1 MGNKR
6 SITYLLLIALA
17 VGLLGYVV
25 GVGVPTMQSDGTK
38 ANVPIYKQIPLGLD
52 LRGGVRVVFEAK
64 DSNMGPVNDVSMDAA
79 TKIIESR
86 VNGLGV
92 SEPVIQRK
100 GDRQILVEL
109 AGVTD
114 PQEAVKRIG
123 STAVLEFRA
132 PDGTVLMTGAD
143 VADAREALSQDATRG
158 AAVVNLEF
166 KAEGAKKFADLT
178 SKYLGQRIGIY
189 LDNNLLTNPQV
200 QTVIPDGKAEVT
212 GYSDLNTARE
222 DAILIKSGSLPVKL
236 DIVENR
242 TVSATLGADSIH
254 KTVIAGLIGVIGVIL
269 FMLVNYQW
277 KGVVADFALLVYVL
291 LNLLVLWGI
300 HAVLTL
306 PGIAGVILS
315 IGMAVDANVLIF
327 ERIREEMRNGKTVR
341 ASLESGFHRAMAAVI
356 DSAVTTLIAAGVLYW
371 RGSGPIKGFAVTL
384 GLGVIISMFTA
395 ITFTQWILK
404 LLVNSGLGSRRF
416 FGVKEGEKQHYP
428 TFKFMKTAKTW
439 LIASLV
445 VTLVGVGSLAFQ
457 GLNKSID
464 FTAGTYVQV
473 VFDQPT
479 SASAIRTAL
488 GAGQQGATIQGASDK
503 DFTIKTAPMSDDESN
518 ALIKTLGEKVGKINT
533 YSKDL
538 VQPTISHELVRDAL
552 WLLVV
557 SSILQVIYITFRFEY
572 KFAVTAIVALLHD
585 ALIVLGLF
593 SLFRLEVNAA
603 FIAAILTVIGY
614 SMHDTVIV
622 FDRIRENLK
631 LRKRGED
638 LEDLVDNSVNQVL
651 SRTLKTVTTTLIAI
665 VAVLIFGGR
674 TVREFSAALTMGIIS
689 GTYSSIFIASAIWAW
704 WEKWSAAQKKAK
716 VTASKSSKA

>member
-25 GVGVPTMQSDGTK
+25 GVGLPTTQADGTK
-38 ANVPIYKQIPLGLD
+38 ANLPIYKQIPLGLD

-64 DSNMGPVNDVSMDAA
+64 DSNLGPANDASMDAA

-109 AGVTD
+109 AGITD
-114 PQEAVKRIG
+114 PEEAVKRIG

-132 PDGTVLMTGAD
+132 PDGTVLLTGAD
-143 VADAREALSQDATRG
+143 VADAREALSQDPSRG

-166 KAEGAKKFADLT
+166 KPEGAKKFEDMT
-178 SKYLGQRIGIY
+178 SKYLGQQIGIY
-189 LDNNLLTNPQV
+189 LDGNVLTNPRV
-200 QTVIPDGKAEVT
+200 DSVITGGKAEIT
-212 GYSDLNTARE
+212 GYSDLSLARN

-242 TVSATLGADSIH
+242 TVSATLGADSIR
-254 KTVIAGLIGVIGVIL
+254 KTVTAGVIGVIGILL
-269 FMLVNYQW
+269 FMVVNYGW
-277 KGVVADFALLVYVL
+277 MGVVANVALLVYVL
-291 LNLLVLWGI
+291 LNLLALWGI
-300 HAVLTL
+300 KGVMTL

-327 ERIREEMRNGKTVR
+327 ERIREELRNGKTVR

-356 DSAVTTLIAAGVLYW
+356 DSNVTTLIAAGLLYW
-371 RGSGPIKGFAVTL
+371 RGTGPIKGFAVTL

-395 ITFTQWILK
+395 ITFTHWILR

-428 TFKFMKTAKTW
+428 AFQFMKTAKTW
-439 LIASLV
+439 IIISLV
-445 VTLVGVGSLAFQ
+445 VTLVGVGSLVFQ
-457 GLNKSID
+457 GMNKSID

-479 SASAIRTAL
+479 NAASIRAAL
-488 GAGQQGATIQGASDK
+488 GAEHQSATIQGASDK
-503 DFTIKTAPMSDDESN
+503 EFTIKTITMSDDESN
-518 ALIKTLGEKVGKINT
+518 ALIKTLGEKVGKVNT

-538 VQPTISHELVRDAL
+538 VQPSISRELVYDAF
-552 WLLVV
+552 WLLIV
-557 SSILQVIYITFRFEY
+557 SSILQVVYITFRFEY
-572 KFAVTAIVALLHD
+572 KFAITAIIALLHD

-593 SLFRLEVNAA
+593 SLFRLEVNAT

-614 SMHDTVIV
+614 SMNDTVVV

-638 LEDLVDNSVNQVL
+638 LADLVDASVNQVV
-651 SRTLKTVTTTLIAI
+651 SRTIKTGATALIAI
-665 VAVLIFGGR
+665 VAVLVFGGR
-674 TVREFSAALTMGIIS
+674 TVREFSAALTMGIVS
-689 GTYSSIFIASAIWAW
+689 GTYSSVFIASAIWAW
-704 WEKWSAAQKKAK
+704 WEKWSAAQKKVKATSAK
-716 VTASKSSKA
+716 ASKA